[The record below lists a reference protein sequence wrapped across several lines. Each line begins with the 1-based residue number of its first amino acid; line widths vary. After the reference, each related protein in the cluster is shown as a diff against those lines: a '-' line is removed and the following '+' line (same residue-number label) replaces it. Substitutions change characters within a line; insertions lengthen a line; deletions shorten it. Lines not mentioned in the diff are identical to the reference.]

1 MNVKDVMTPDP
12 ACCTS
17 STKLTEVA
25 RMMIDNDCGEIPVVD
40 SKESRKPVGVVTD
53 RDIVIRTIGCN
64 VDPMQKTAGDV
75 MTTPV
80 VTVTP
85 DMSLV
90 ECCDV
95 MEQNKVRRVPV
106 VGDGG
111 KLCGIV
117 AMADVAQSA
126 GRRTT
131 AEVIKEVSEPN
142 EGASKH

>member
-12 ACCTS
+12 VCCTS

-25 RMMIDNDCGEIPVVD
+25 RMMIDNDCGEIPVVE
-40 SKESRKPVGVVTD
+40 SKEKRKPIGVVTD

-80 VTVTP
+80 VTATP

-90 ECCDV
+90 ECCDL
-95 MEQNKVRRVPV
+95 MEQNQVRRVPV
-106 VGDGG
+106 VDESGC
-111 KLCGIV
+111 LCGIV
-117 AMADVAQSA
+117 ALADVAQSA

-131 AEVIKEVSEPN
+131 AEVVKEVSEQR
-142 EGASKH
+142 GDSKTH

>member
-1 MNVKDVMTPDP
+1 MNVKEVMTPDP
-12 ACCTS
+12 ACCLS

-25 RMMIDNDCGEIPVVD
+25 RMMIDNDCGEIPVVE
-40 SKESRKPVGVVTD
+40 SKENRKPIGVITD
-53 RDIVIRTIGCN
+53 RDIVVRTIGCN
-64 VDPMQKTAGDV
+64 VDPMQKTAGDC

-85 DMSLV
+85 EMSLV

-95 MEQNKVRRVPV
+95 MEQNQVRRVPV
-106 VGDGG
+106 VGEDG

-117 AMADVAQSA
+117 ALADVAQSA

-131 AEVIKEVSEPN
+131 AEVLQEVSEVR
-142 EGASKH
+142 GDGKAH